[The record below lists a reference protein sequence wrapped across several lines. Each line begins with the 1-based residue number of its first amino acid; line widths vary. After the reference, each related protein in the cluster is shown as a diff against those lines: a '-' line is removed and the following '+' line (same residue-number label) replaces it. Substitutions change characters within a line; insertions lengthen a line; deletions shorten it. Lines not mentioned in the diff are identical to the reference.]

1 MTTASIQEALSSAR
15 LEQLQKD
22 NPFIHI
28 TDAVYEILEEAILS
42 SRLDPGAKLRINTIA
57 DTLGVSGTPVREAME
72 RLILRGLVV
81 ERIDPGRKYR
91 SYTVFDIEDADI
103 EQLFV
108 ARKSIDATAAY
119 ICAQKNWRVD
129 IEKLEYHA
137 ARFQTAMTDYVNGRT
152 SYPDAQADRQLHVE
166 LVNAAGNRY
175 LSEMYRSI
183 EKKLNYLA
191 VRTCEF
197 LALAQTRDD
206 MRLLCNQHDAVIN
219 AIRMGFPQL
228 AQTAMAEHVDF
239 CEENCLNYRNIA
251 KLRKQ

>member
-1 MTTASIQEALSSAR
+1 MSTNTLQDTLLPAR
-15 LEQLQKD
+15 LEQLQTE

-42 SRLDPGAKLRINTIA
+42 SRLDPGEKLRINTIA
-57 DTLGVSGTPVREAME
+57 ETLGVSGTPVREAME
-72 RLILRGLVV
+72 RLIARGLVV
-81 ERIDPGRKYR
+81 ERMEPGRKYR
-91 SYTVFDIEDADI
+91 SYAVFDIEDADI

-108 ARKSIDATAAY
+108 ARRSIDSTAAY

-137 ARFQTAMTDYVNGRT
+137 ARFKAAMTDYVNGKV
-152 SYPDAQADRQLHVE
+152 SYPDAQADRALHSA

-175 LSEMYRSI
+175 LSEMYRTI

-197 LALAQTRDD
+197 LAVAQTRDD
-206 MRLLCNQHDAVIN
+206 MWLLCNQHDAVIN

-228 AQTAMAEHVDF
+228 AQTAMAEHVNF